1 MDLEHQLPSV
11 NIDYKAAVEDSIT
24 QLAKNNEKVA
34 FVSGPL
40 IDDING
46 KLRLAGYKA
55 GLEKNN
61 LRYNEGLVFEAK
73 YSYKDGFDLAQRVL
87 NSGALLPMLEKMNW
101 LQVS

>member
-40 IDDING
+40 N
-46 KLRLAGYKA
+46 
-55 GLEKNN
+55 
-61 LRYNEGLVFEAK
+61 
-73 YSYKDGFDLAQRVL
+73 
-87 NSGALLPMLEKMNW
+87 
-101 LQVS
+101 

>member
-24 QLAKNNEKVA
+24 QLAKNNENVA

-55 GLEKNN
+55 GLE
-61 LRYNEGLVFEAK
+61 RIICATM
-73 YSYKDGFDLAQRVL
+73 KDLSLKL
-87 NSGALLPMLEKMNW
+87 NIAIKTALI
-101 LQVS
+101 